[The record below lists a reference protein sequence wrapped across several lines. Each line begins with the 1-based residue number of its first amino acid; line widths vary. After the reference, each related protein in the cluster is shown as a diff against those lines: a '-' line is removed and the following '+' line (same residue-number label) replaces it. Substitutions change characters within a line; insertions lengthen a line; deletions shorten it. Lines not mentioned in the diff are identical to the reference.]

1 MQTEKRPKIA
11 VALPGCAGGAVA
23 CMGILD
29 ELKANNIPI
38 DMISSCSSTSIL
50 ACAYASGNV
59 EALRQR
65 TRDIGKL
72 GFLKLFSPSFH
83 SGMFSLRP
91 VEKELAKIVPLK
103 NIEELNIPVA
113 IVASDIVSGK
123 EVCFTSGSIFKA
135 VEASC
140 AYPGLFEP
148 VIDGNKVLVDGG
160 LFSVIP
166 TKAAYD
172 LGADLVIGVEM
183 YNQRYIF
190 IPPLRKIKSILND
203 FKSFIGTHIGSI
215 VAFREEHSEH
225 RKFGFFRVLGASIDY
240 AIEEHKKPEEHD
252 CDLLIDFNVRGMKE
266 FEFTHA
272 DDLYNQ
278 GRRVAKR
285 SMPAIKEL
293 LASGRIQTA
302 TERTP
307 RSSEH
312 PEYLEVEAIE
322 EVEI

>member
-1 MQTEKRPKIA
+1 MQTEQRPKIA
-11 VALPGCAGGAVA
+11 IALPGCAGGAVA

-29 ELKANNIPI
+29 ELAANNIPI
-38 DMISSCSSTSIL
+38 DMIAACSSTSIV

-72 GFLKLFSPSFH
+72 GFLKLFSPSFR
-83 SGMFSLRP
+83 SGMFSLKP
-91 VEKELAKIVPLK
+91 VEKELAKIVYAK
-103 NIEELNIPVA
+103 NIEELNIPVT

-123 EVCFTSGSIFKA
+123 EVWFTSGNIFKA

-172 LGADLVIGVEM
+172 MGADLVIGVEM

-190 IPPLRKIKSILND
+190 VPPLRKLKSMINA
-203 FKSFIGTHIGSI
+203 FKDFIGTHIGSI
-215 VAFREEHSEH
+215 IAFREEHSEH

-240 AIEEHKKPEEHD
+240 AIEEHKKVEEYD

-278 GRRVAKR
+278 GRSVAKR

-293 LASGRIQTA
+293 LANGHVLRA
-302 TERTP
+302 TEHTP
-307 RSSEH
+307 RTSEH
-312 PEYLEVEAIE
+312 PEYSAVEVIE

>member
-1 MQTEKRPKIA
+1 MQTENRPKIA
-11 VALPGCAGGAVA
+11 IALPGCAGGAVA

-29 ELKANNIPI
+29 ELAANNIPI
-38 DMISSCSSTSIL
+38 DMIASCSSTSIL

-65 TRDIGKL
+65 TRDIGKF

-83 SGMFSLRP
+83 SGMFSLKP
-91 VEKELAKIVPLK
+91 VEKELAKIVPVK
-103 NIEELNIPVA
+103 NIQDLNIPVT
-113 IVASDIVSGK
+113 IVASDLVSGK
-123 EVCFTSGSIFKA
+123 EFYFTSGNIFKA

-148 VIDGNKVLVDGG
+148 VIVGDKVLVDGG

-166 TKAAYD
+166 TKAAYEM
-172 LGADLVIGVEM
+172 GADLVIGVEM

-190 IPPLRKIKSILND
+190 VPPLRRIKSMLNA
-203 FKSFIGTHIGSI
+203 FKNFIGTHIGSI
-215 VAFREEHSEH
+215 IAFREEHSEH

-266 FEFTHA
+266 FEFTNA
-272 DDLYNQ
+272 DRLYNQ
-278 GRRVAKR
+278 GRSIAKR
-285 SMPAIKEL
+285 SMPAIKDL
-293 LASGRIQTA
+293 LANGHISRVA
-302 TERTP
+302 ERTP

-312 PEYLEVEAIE
+312 PDYLEAVEELEA
-322 EVEI
+322 